1 MTSKEYVLNAIKS
14 KESEIF
20 SFGVKSIGLFGSY
33 ARNEQTKNS
42 DIDILID
49 FEPENENFDN
59 YMAVYDLIEELFKNQ
74 KVDIVTKNG
83 LSPYIG
89 PKILNEIEYL
99 KHIRDESLYILSVI
113 TSDKTKDDFL
123 ADETLKR
130 AVVRS
135 LEIIGEATKKISVDF
150 KLKWD
155 TINWK
160 DMAGMRDRLIHD
172 YMGVNYSIV
181 WDVVKNKIPTLYN
194 QIVEITENK

>member
-1 MTSKEYVLNAIKS
+1 MSKE
-14 KESEIF
+14 
-20 SFGVKSIGLFGSY
+20 
-33 ARNEQTKNS
+33 
-42 DIDILID
+42 
-49 FEPENENFDN
+49 P
-59 YMAVYDLIEELFKNQ
+59 
-74 KVDIVTKNG
+74 
-83 LSPYIG
+83 
-89 PKILNEIEYL
+89 IEYL